1 MEQNTL
7 GQPAAGPAD
16 LKTGYIAL
24 ATGVL
29 GTSAASLLYKLSF
42 ATGLDPLW
50 VNALRMLMALLLMA
64 PFTLLSRK
72 RRESLKAVRYG
83 GFWISALAGTLL
95 ALHFTAWAMALA
107 RTDVFAASAIWG
119 TYLLM
124 TAMLSAWLLRE
135 KTSRGAVVGMVIAT
149 AGVVICN
156 LDGGLGKLSGNL
168 LALLAALLQ
177 ALYTLC
183 GRKARAKLDTNTY
196 TAVAYTFTLL
206 WMAAFL
212 PLFGIRPTGFAPV
225 NLLWALGLA
234 VLCTLLGHTM
244 LNMALKYF
252 KAPTVSAVMM
262 ISVITGPLVVFIGL
276 GEAPSRNTFWGGCVI
291 LAGLGL
297 YMGMERRDARK
308 VAQKAESPAAAE
320 MGQGR

>member
-1 MEQNTL
+1 MEQIPVSEPTE
-7 GQPAAGPAD
+7 ASAD
-16 LKTGYIAL
+16 VKTGYIAL

-29 GTSAASLLYKLSF
+29 GTSAAPLLYKLSF

-72 RRESLKAVRYG
+72 RRQNLQAVRKG

-95 ALHFTAWAMALA
+95 ALHFTAWVLALA

-124 TAMLSAWLLRE
+124 TAMLSAWILRE
-135 KTSRGAVVGMVIAT
+135 KTSRGAVAGMVIAT

-196 TAVAYTFTLL
+196 TTVAYTFTLL

-212 PLFGIRPTGFAPV
+212 PLFGIRPTGFEPQ

-262 ISVITGPLVVFIGL
+262 ISVITGPLVVYIGL
-276 GEAPSRNTFWGGCVI
+276 GEVPSRNTFWGGCVI
-291 LAGLGL
+291 IAGLVL
-297 YMGMERRDARK
+297 YMWMERRDARK
-308 VAQKAESPAAAE
+308 TARQT
-320 MGQGR
+320 